1 MSGVPDTIWG
11 LVLYKYL
18 MGLVL
23 LGGLS
28 LVGLLVWFGVRRLWM
43 RFYAEEVETL
53 TQDRAR
59 DARSAPKRRRKRKRR
74 DELPDGVA
82 GEVVRVVDGDTVD
95 VVLGSGADVRVRV
108 LGLDTP
114 EKRRGTKVNKDAER
128 AGSSVTQ
135 QIELGEEAT
144 TRAMT
149 LLMNK
154 RVKLES
160 GRADRGP
167 RKDVFDRYL
176 AYITLPGGKD
186 YGLMMIKEGH
196 GECFGWK
203 YPHPRQEAYQ
213 RAEKKAPDRLKRKR
227 GWFARSRP
235 GKQKNV

>member
-1 MSGVPDTIWG
+1 MIAVPDTFWG

-18 MGLVL
+18 IALTL

-28 LVGLLVWFGVRRLWM
+28 LVGLMLWFGVRRAWG
-43 RFYAEEVETL
+43 RVYAEEMETL
-53 TQDRAR
+53 TQERKR
-59 DARSAPKRRRKRKRR
+59 DAKSSTPKRRKRKKHN
-74 DELPDGVA
+74 ELVDGVA
-82 GEVVRVVDGDTVD
+82 GEVVRVVDGDTMD
-95 VVLGSGADVRVRV
+95 VALSSGGEVRVRV

-128 AGSSVTQ
+128 SGSSVTQ

-144 TRAMT
+144 TRAMA

-176 AYITLPGGKD
+176 AYLILPGGKD
-186 YGLMMIKEGH
+186 YGLIMIKEGH

-203 YPHPRQEAYQ
+203 YPHPRQEVYEKAQ
-213 RAEKKAPDRLKRKR
+213 KKAPNRLKRKR
-227 GWFARSRP
+227 GWFARSR
-235 GKQKNV
+235 KSRSA